1 MSHFARALR
10 WRGGSSLL
18 ANLISFCLMYLIL
31 LERCTN
37 YDNIV
42 STVRICKVHQTR
54 NFFWLDA
61 LWSEIVLALEYGVYI
76 NMGHPLYVA
85 Q

>member
-1 MSHFARALR
+1 M
-10 WRGGSSLL
+10 
-18 ANLISFCLMYLIL
+18 
-31 LERCTN
+31 T
-37 YDNIV
+37 NIV

-54 NFFWLDA
+54 NFFWLGA

-76 NMGHPLYVA
+76 NMGHPIYVA